1 MDKTEFLDRLRS
13 RNLTRR
19 NFNKILAAAGV
30 GVASLPLMPGR
41 ASAADEALY
50 FTWSGYEIP
59 ELQPS
64 YVEKHGT
71 VSDSSLFADENEAFQ
86 KIRAG
91 FTADVMHPCSPMV
104 PQWYDAGLIQPIDT
118 SRLSNWSD
126 LFPALTSAKDVQFAG
141 EQWFVPFDWGRTSI
155 TYRTD
160 LVEIEE
166 DSYGLLWDER
176 YSGRIAVFDSV
187 DETVFVAAIYAGVD
201 PCNMSDSE
209 LDMVFDLLRKQ
220 RPLNRFY
227 AESESEITQALA
239 SGEVV
244 AATTWD
250 SGAASLRAEGVPVR
264 FMNPKEGVE
273 TWFCGLM
280 LLKDA
285 PQPDKAYDLIDAMLD
300 PAAGEFLITDYG
312 IGHSN
317 RKSFEGISDKQLG
330 SLQLPRDPTELLESG
345 VMYCR
350 FKNKDKVIQMFQELR
365 AGF

>member
-1 MDKTEFLDRLRS
+1 MDKKEFLDRLRS

-19 NFNKILAAAGV
+19 DVNKVLAAAGV
-30 GVASLPLMPGR
+30 GVMSLPLMPGR

-64 YVEKHGT
+64 YVERHGT
-71 VSDSSLFADENEAFQ
+71 VSDSSIFADENEAFQ

-91 FTADVMHPCSPMV
+91 FVADVIHPCSPMV

-160 LVEIEE
+160 LVEVEE

-227 AESESEITQALA
+227 AESESDITQALA

-273 TWFCGLM
+273 TWFCGLIRGGRVPDHGLRYRALEQEIVRGHQRQTTWVTAAPERPDGAPRIGRDVLPVQEQGQGDPDVPGAQVR
-280 LLKDA
+280 LLR
-285 PQPDKAYDLIDAMLD
+285 PYRAYRRTR
-300 PAAGEFLITDYG
+300 E
-312 IGHSN
+312 
-317 RKSFEGISDKQLG
+317 R
-330 SLQLPRDPTELLESG
+330 
-345 VMYCR
+345 
-350 FKNKDKVIQMFQELR
+350 R
-365 AGF
+365 AL